1 MRLQKVQYIAY
12 FAIFGLFCN
21 LYFTLCKVYITLCII
36 CFTKCKIEN
45 TKGETMTYQ
54 EKKSI
59 VSLIS
64 AILIFG
70 FYCLYMYPQYPDG
83 GLESTETFRYWGSF
97 VLNLTLVSIVAHIII
112 SIIFN
117 ILFRI
122 TTREKE
128 PKFADELDK
137 LIDLKAFRNS
147 FFVFI
152 VGFLLAMG
160 SLVIYQPLQV
170 MFIILITSGF
180 ISDVTGSATKLYHY
194 RRGV

>member
-1 MRLQKVQYIAY
+1 
-12 FAIFGLFCN
+12 
-21 LYFTLCKVYITLCII
+21 
-36 CFTKCKIEN
+36 
-45 TKGETMTYQ
+45 MTYQ

-64 AILIFG
+64 AILIFV
-70 FYCLYMYPQYPDG
+70 FYSLYMYPQHPEG

-97 VLNLTLVSIVAHIII
+97 VLILTVVSIVAHILI

-117 ILFRI
+117 IVFRI
-122 TTREKE
+122 TTKEKE

-137 LIDLKAFRNS
+137 LIDLKANRNS

-152 VGFLLAMG
+152 IGFLLAMG
-160 SLVIYQPLQV
+160 SLVFYQPSQV
-170 MFIILITSGF
+170 MFMILIISGF
-180 ISDVTGSATKLYHY
+180 LSDVTGSITKLYHY

>member
-1 MRLQKVQYIAY
+1 
-12 FAIFGLFCN
+12 
-21 LYFTLCKVYITLCII
+21 
-36 CFTKCKIEN
+36 
-45 TKGETMTYQ
+45 MTYQ

-70 FYCLYMYPQYPDG
+70 FYCMYMYPQYPGRGVD
-83 GLESTETFRYWGSF
+83 SDETFRYWGSF
-97 VLNLTLVSIVAHIII
+97 VLILTLISIVAHIFI

-117 ILFRI
+117 IVFRI

-147 FFVFI
+147 FFVFVI
-152 VGFLLAMG
+152 GFLFAMG
-160 SLVIYQPLQV
+160 SLVIYQPSTV
-170 MFIILITSGF
+170 MFMILIISGF
-180 ISDVTGSATKLYHY
+180 VSDVTGSATKLYHY
-194 RRGV
+194 RKGV

>member
-1 MRLQKVQYIAY
+1 
-12 FAIFGLFCN
+12 
-21 LYFTLCKVYITLCII
+21 
-36 CFTKCKIEN
+36 
-45 TKGETMTYQ
+45 MTYQ

-64 AILIFG
+64 TILIFG
-70 FYCLYMYPQYPDG
+70 SYCLYMYPQYPEG
-83 GLESTETFRYWGSF
+83 GLESTETFRFWGSF
-97 VLNLTLVSIVAHIII
+97 VLILMSVSIVAHIIV

-117 ILFRI
+117 IVFRI

-128 PKFADELDK
+128 PTFADELDK
-137 LIDLKAFRNS
+137 LIDLKANRIS

-160 SLVIYQPLQV
+160 SLVINQPSQV
-170 MFIILITSGF
+170 MFMILIGSGF
-180 ISDVTGSATKLYHY
+180 ISDVTGSVTKLYHY

>member
-1 MRLQKVQYIAY
+1 
-12 FAIFGLFCN
+12 
-21 LYFTLCKVYITLCII
+21 
-36 CFTKCKIEN
+36 
-45 TKGETMTYQ
+45 MTYQ

-64 AILIFG
+64 AILIFAS
-70 FYCLYMYPQYPDG
+70 YCLYMYPRYPGG
-83 GLESTETFRYWGSF
+83 GLEPEETFRYWGSF
-97 VLNLTLVSIVAHIII
+97 VVILTLISIVAHIII

-117 ILFRI
+117 IVFRI

-128 PKFADELDK
+128 PTFADELDK
-137 LIDLKAFRNS
+137 LIELKAHRNS

-160 SLVIYQPLQV
+160 SLIIYQPSQV

-180 ISDVTGSATKLYHY
+180 ISDVTGSVTKLYHY
-194 RRGV
+194 RKGV

>member
-1 MRLQKVQYIAY
+1 
-12 FAIFGLFCN
+12 
-21 LYFTLCKVYITLCII
+21 
-36 CFTKCKIEN
+36 
-45 TKGETMTYQ
+45 MTYQ

-70 FYCLYMYPQYPDG
+70 FYCLYMYTQYPEG
-83 GLESTETFRYWGSF
+83 GLGTAETFRYWGSF
-97 VLNLTLVSIVAHIII
+97 VLVLTVISIVAHIII

-117 ILFRI
+117 IVFRI

-128 PKFADELDK
+128 PAFADELDK
-137 LIDLKAFRNS
+137 LIDLKATRNS
-147 FFVFI
+147 FFVFV

-160 SLVIYQPLQV
+160 SLVMDQPLQV
-170 MFIILITSGF
+170 MFVILIASGF
-180 ISDVTGSATKLYHY
+180 ISDVTGSVTKLYHY